1 MLSFWNQW
9 LSKTKVINEKNGNND
24 VFLIKAALM
33 ESNQAQYILKSCESN
48 CQSKWLYTIMI

>member
-33 ESNQAQYILKSCESN
+33 ESNQAQYILKNCESK